1 MNRTEALEKTGEQ
14 VARKT
19 EDLAQRAGEKSR
31 EIADTVGDKAQR
43 VSEKAREVAENV
55 GERIA
60 GASDT
65 IQGKL
70 RETGKEVGEVV
81 SAVSDKVRSSAQ
93 YLEESS
99 MQEVVEDVTTLIK
112 RYPIHA
118 VIIGA
123 GIGFLLARGRSR

>member
-1 MNRTEALEKTGEQ
+1 MNRTESLEKTSDQ

-19 EDLAQRAGEKSR
+19 EDLAQRAGEKGR
-31 EIADTVGDKAQR
+31 EVAENVGDKAQR
-43 VSEKAREVAENV
+43 VSEKAREVAGEV
-55 GERIA
+55 GNKIA

-123 GIGFLLARGRSR
+123 GIGFLLARGRSQ